1 MGISTKR
8 HKMKSWFWLAFTAAI
23 GSAILSLQEN
33 NTAIGIIC
41 LMGTSTALGIKI
53 AEISHRRLN
62 HD

>member
-1 MGISTKR
+1 
-8 HKMKSWFWLAFTAAI
+8 MKSWFLLAFTAAI

-41 LMGTSTALGIKI
+41 LMCTSTALGIKI